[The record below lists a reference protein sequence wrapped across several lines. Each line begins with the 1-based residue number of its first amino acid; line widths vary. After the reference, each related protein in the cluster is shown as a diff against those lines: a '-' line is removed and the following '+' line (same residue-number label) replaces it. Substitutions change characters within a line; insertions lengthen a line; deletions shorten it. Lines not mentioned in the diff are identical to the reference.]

1 MNPLAAELN
10 EMIQK
15 ANPHVY
21 EMLSTLG
28 REMYFPKGILTQSAE
43 AKAKAK
49 KHNATLGVATE
60 GGHHMALPSLM
71 GQLKGFT
78 SDEAL
83 PYAPVAG
90 LADLRAAWRD
100 KDLKDNP
107 SLAGKPVSLP
117 IVTNGLTHGLSII
130 ADLFCEA
137 GDTLLLPDQ
146 IWGNYR
152 LTYVLRRGAAVVTYP
167 FFGEKP
173 AGGCRGVACYAPT
186 GAHSGNDPEM
196 SGFNLP
202 AFKSAL
208 QQACKGKSKVLV
220 LLNFPNNPTGY
231 SITRPE
237 GEGIAAAL
245 TEAAEGGV
253 NVVAVVDDAYYGL
266 FYEPEVMTESLFTLL
281 AGRHE
286 RLLAVKCDA
295 ATKEVFVWGLRV
307 GFLSFSVGGV
317 PADSPLFAAL
327 EKKVSGEIRSV
338 MSNCSMLSQQAVLR
352 SVKSA
357 GFFAERAA
365 KKEILQARAREVRRV
380 LADPRYESVWIPY
393 PFNSG
398 YFMCVKLKK
407 VSAETLRKALLEK
420 YAVGTIATA
429 EHDLRIAFSC
439 VEKGNIKEL
448 FDIIYKA
455 ASELG

>member
-1 MNPLAAELN
+1 MNPLAVELN

-28 REMYFPKGILTQSAE
+28 REMFFPKGILTQSAE

-60 GGHHMALPSLM
+60 SGHHMALPSLI
-71 GQLKGFT
+71 GQLKGF
-78 SDEAL
+78 SADEAL

-107 SLAGKPVSLP
+107 SLVGKPMGLP
-117 IVTNGLTHGLSII
+117 IVTNGLTHGLSIV
-130 ADLFCEA
+130 ADLFCEP
-137 GDTLLLPDQ
+137 GDALLLPDQ

-152 LTYVLRRGAAVVTYP
+152 LTYALRRGAQIATYA
-167 FFGEKP
+167 FFAEQG
-173 AGGCRGVACYAPT
+173 
-186 GAHSGNDPEM
+186 
-196 SGFNLP
+196 GFNVA
-202 AFKSAL
+202 AFRAAL
-208 QQACKGKSKVLV
+208 AKATAGKSKVIV

-231 SITRPE
+231 SITRAE
-237 GEGIAAAL
+237 AEGIASAL
-245 TEAAEGGV
+245 TETAASGV

-266 FYEPEVMTESLFTLL
+266 FYEPEVLTESVFTML

-295 ATKEVFVWGLRV
+295 ATKEVFVWGLRI

-317 PADSPLFAAL
+317 AADSPLFTAL

-352 SVKSA
+352 ALRSPA
-357 GFFAERAA
+357 FFAERGA
-365 KKEILQARAREVRRV
+365 KKDVLQARAREVKRV
-380 LADPRYESVWIPY
+380 LADPRYETAWTPY

-407 VSAETLRKALLEK
+407 VSAETLRKALLDK

-429 EHDLRIAFSC
+429 ERDLRIAFSC
-439 VEKGNIKEL
+439 VEKENVKEL
-448 FDIIYKA
+448 FDIIYQA
-455 ASELG
+455 ATELA

>member
-1 MNPLAAELN
+1 MNPLATELN

-15 ANPHVY
+15 ANPHVF

-107 SLAGKPVSLP
+107 SLAGKPMSLP
-117 IVTNGLTHGLSII
+117 IVTNGLTHGLSIV
-130 ADLFCEA
+130 ADLFCEP
-137 GDTLLLPDQ
+137 GDALLLPDQ

-152 LTYVLRRGAAVVTYP
+152 LTYALRRGAQIATYS
-167 FFGEKP
+167 FFGDK
-173 AGGCRGVACYAPT
+173 G
-186 GAHSGNDPEM
+186 
-196 SGFNLP
+196 GFNLP
-202 AFKSAL
+202 AFKAAL
-208 QQACKGKSKVLV
+208 QQACKGKSKVLA

-231 SITRPE
+231 SITRAE

-245 TEAAEGGV
+245 AEAAEGGV

-266 FYEPEVMTESLFTLL
+266 FYEPEVMTESLFSLL

-286 RLLAVKCDA
+286 RLLAIKCDA

-307 GFLSFSVGGV
+307 GFLSFSIGGV
-317 PADSPLFAAL
+317 AADSPLFTAL
-327 EKKVSGEIRSV
+327 EKKVSGEIRGV

-380 LADPRYESVWIPY
+380 LADPRYDGVWTPY

-398 YFMCVKLKK
+398 YFMCLKLKK
-407 VSAETLRKALLEK
+407 TSAETLRKALLEK
-420 YAVGTIATA
+420 YAVGAIATA
-429 EHDLRIAFSC
+429 ERDLRIAFSC
-439 VEKGNIKEL
+439 VEKENIKEL
-448 FDIIYKA
+448 FDIIYQA